1 MKDDRFWAVI
11 PARGGSKG
19 VPKKNIKDFCGA
31 SLLERSIQTLRDSKC
46 FEKIIVSSDDTEI
59 LKIAELAGAIGCMR
73 NKESESF
80 DHVMT
85 DTPVLEYL
93 KNLKK
98 VERPKFCFMIQCTAP
113 FISSKR
119 YVEACKKLLDNPN
132 STIFA
137 ASEAHQFLWK
147 ESQSEKDEGIFWQP
161 INHPFH
167 KRLGRQYIE
176 NIQVHETGAF
186 YGFNT
191 ENFIKSEFRFHTYAI
206 PLITSKIESIDINDK
221 DDWKYAEYLYRTS
234 LDDNK

>member
-19 VPKKNIKDFCGA
+19 VPKKNIKDFCGV
-31 SLLERSIQTLRDSKC
+31 SLLERSIRTLKDSKC
-46 FEKIIVSSDDTEI
+46 FDKIIISSDDTEI
-59 LKIAELAGAIGCMR
+59 LELAELAGVVGHKR
-73 NKESESF
+73 NKERESF

-85 DTPVLEYL
+85 DIPVLEYL
-93 KNLKK
+93 KSLKEG
-98 VERPKFCFMIQCTAP
+98 ERPKFCFMIQCTAP

-119 YVEACKKLLDNPN
+119 YVEACEKLINNPN
-132 STIFA
+132 STIFS
-137 ASEAHQFLWK
+137 ASEAHQFLW
-147 ESQSEKDEGIFWQP
+147 EEHQSDKDESIFWQP
-161 INHPFH
+161 INHPFN

-191 ENFIKSEFRFHTYAI
+191 ENFVKSKFRFHTYAI
-206 PLITSKIESIDINDK
+206 PIITSKIESIDINDK
-221 DDWKYAEYLYRTS
+221 DDWKYAEYVYRTS

>member
-19 VPKKNIKDFCGA
+19 VPKKNIKDFCGV
-31 SLLERSIQTLRDSKC
+31 SLLERSIETLKDSKC

-59 LKIAELAGAIGCMR
+59 LELAELAGAIAYKR

-93 KNLKK
+93 KSLKEG
-98 VERPKFCFMIQCTAP
+98 ERPKFCFMIQCTAP

-119 YVEACKKLLDNPN
+119 YVEACEKLINNPN

-137 ASEAHQFLWK
+137 ASEAHQFLWE
-147 ESQSEKDEGIFWQP
+147 ESQSQKDDGIFWQP

-176 NIQVHETGAF
+176 SIQVHETGAF
-186 YGFNT
+186 YGFRVKILLNL
-191 ENFIKSEFRFHTYAI
+191 NFVFILMQYHLLRVK
-206 PLITSKIESIDINDK
+206 
-221 DDWKYAEYLYRTS
+221 
-234 LDDNK
+234 